1 MTRFILSIALGLCA
15 AAILHASAPA
25 PVPLRLLH
33 GGEEAPGPATRR
45 GPIVLAEVHAQ
56 PPARA
61 DGLDARFVELYNSN
75 PFPQRVGGWTLS
87 GALEFTFPQGYSI
100 PALGRIVIAPRAAD
114 VASIYGLTGVLQA
127 SRDNAFGYT
136 AQLQLHDELGA
147 ELFSFKIKDSDPWP
161 AGIAGS
167 GHSLVLARPSLGQT
181 NPSAWSRSALPGGS
195 PGAAEPSRS
204 ASRATLLINELIPH
218 SPSADGAVELIN
230 AGDEPID
237 LSGCTIASAKSSA
250 SYTFPSGATIAPH
263 SLLAVDEATLGFA
276 VTGAKDE
283 ILLRAPAAESS
294 AVIDAVRLP
303 AVPIGGA
310 YGRSPDASCRLAL
323 LSLPTPESRNAPR
336 TQSPV
341 VLNEIMYHPLTENRD
356 HEYIELLNTTDQEI
370 DLTGWVISGDV
381 DYEFTERIPANGYLV
396 VAGKRSA
403 FRELYADFA
412 GLLAADGFTSSLP
425 NGSGTVRLRRPMDVW
440 DAAADAATT
449 SLVVMEEVRYRDGGA
464 WGDLADGGGSS
475 LERVDPRSD
484 PMLAGSWSASDE
496 TRTCGWKTIEYTGAI
511 EYGRSD
517 DSYGDPT
524 QVELGLYGAGECLVD
539 SVVLKS
545 ATGSN
550 LVANPSFEDSNS
562 TWRFH
567 GTHAAS
573 AVETAE
579 DADDGAKV
587 LHVRATGRLHTG
599 GNGIRGTLTSNLP
612 KSGTG
617 TISMRVKWL
626 AGSPDVLMRARG
638 NWIEAC
644 GDITTTHAFGTPG
657 RANSRAANAA
667 PAIAEVTHEPLL
679 PANGESVTVYAR
691 VDDPDGVDAV
701 TLAWHVDGNATTT
714 TVAMAACEAGWYSAT
729 IPTPAANSLLGFRV
743 TALDASQTHAVRS
756 FPADASRECL
766 VRWNDPHV
774 SYTFGTYRF
783 WITAANLEAWRVR
796 NQDSNAPVPCAF
808 IYGNDRVIYNAGI
821 QYGGSPFHCKGFS
834 RPINN
839 GFIDYKL
846 EFEKDDAL
854 LDDDGLV
861 LACAGNPGSGED
873 PTVFKEQFCY
883 ALARRLGQAAVYR
896 RVVHLYA
903 NGTLQNSQ
911 GVVEDTEKPN
921 SSMIDHW
928 FPEKTNGRL
937 YKCDDWFEYNPNN
950 FGDFKYTRGGQEVG
964 ATLESFKTT
973 DNDGN
978 TVYKRSRYRWHWLAR
993 ACENFEASDYDEF
1006 YNLVTAFNNV
1016 ASPTYPRDLA
1026 KVADVDSF
1034 LAVSALHQYVGNYDS
1049 YGKERGKN
1057 AYIYDGPKG
1066 WALLA
1071 WDIDTSFGAPN
1082 TRDRSMTDV
1091 VNPQSSSLK
1100 LIDPS
1105 FRTMLKNYEHTRG
1118 YWRKFI
1124 ALVEACTTGSDEL
1137 ADYSAQ
1143 YAALAADGVNMSG
1156 LSSAQANIQTR
1167 RSNVLQQINSAN
1179 ASDFT
1184 LTSPQSFASNLATV
1198 TGEAPFQVASITC
1211 NGEPLD
1217 VTWTS
1222 PTAWKAQ
1229 FVLTQP
1235 QTPATF
1241 AGIGENGATL
1251 YTAETTLIYTG
1262 PDLDSIAESLMIV
1275 SIMHSP
1281 AQPRGGY
1288 VEILNAS
1295 SDTTFNLDGVYLAGS
1310 IDFAFPRGII
1320 LAPGESAVV
1329 AEDAEVYAGL
1339 YAGGAITPTGAA
1351 TSGALGPTGALR
1363 LARAAH
1369 GLELDDTVIDRVE
1382 WGGEGWPEVEPGTA
1396 ISLYTPE
1403 ADNSRAECWSASGI
1417 SYVQQGGRQLV
1428 PLNQRWRYSMQ
1439 TPGSN
1444 WPAPAFDDS
1453 AWPSGCGPLG
1463 HDTDSTSWAIPLATD
1478 IGALPA
1484 RAAYYFRTQF
1494 LYTPPASIRHMDNVF
1509 PERPDAEVAS
1519 RNHLLH
1525 RWSFNGSLLDTAGG
1539 RTAALY
1545 GSTRPTFNAATNSI
1559 VCAGGSKGTSW
1570 IDLGA
1575 NVMPADGSPFTI
1587 EIWATHN
1594 ARQNWS
1600 RVFDFGSS
1608 TTDYILIAWTSGT
1621 DINKDAVCIKKI
1633 GGDVTGKLAPFT
1645 LGTEFHISAVFAQA
1659 SDGTWNA
1666 TFRKKNART
1675 GVTMG
1680 SCTIN
1685 SGTTGWSPMA
1695 QGQANCW
1702 LAHSQYGDNDASAAY
1717 NEVRVWNAALSDAQL
1732 TENARLGPD
1741 QLPALDNGATTAGGV
1756 LDAVYA
1762 AYMVDDCAAVY
1773 LNGREIHRSARTPAG
1788 ALTENSLATTHA
1800 PQNTEGTFTEF
1811 FQIDPSLLVSGTNTI
1826 AVEVHQNVATSSD
1839 IEWGML
1845 ITATNSVLG
1854 VAQPG
1859 QYQTSPDAPDGL
1871 PPNMPEPAPL
1881 PSHGH
1886 DDVRL
1891 NEFMAQNALFVNPLT
1906 GAMDDWLELYNN
1918 GTNLVSLA
1926 GWVVTDTL
1934 DGAEPPVPSAKSSKA
1949 LVIPRGVHLAP
1960 GEALRIWTGAKNFET
1975 LPFDPLNLQAPF
1987 GLGKSADAIYLFD
2000 LATNLVDSIA
2010 YSTAQT
2016 DVASMGRWPNGWG
2029 DWTVFAA
2036 PTPGAPNHP
2045 SRFATV
2051 NLAGASSHTLRAASP
2066 FASTTSLTDGNVAAF
2081 ALRGEAAGAEVPAGL
2096 AVDASGT
2103 LSWTPSESQAPGVY
2117 RLYLCA
2123 IANGTV
2129 TDALPLTFTVLPPA
2143 TNTLVAVGLEAGDLS
2158 SARSLS
2164 LSWQGALGAT
2174 YEVEWCTDL
2183 AGGDWQLF
2191 PGMGTIQGEDEPMS
2205 AVLDLA
2211 ILGDFPPRAFFR
2223 VRETK

>member
-1 MTRFILSIALGLCA
+1 M
-15 AAILHASAPA
+15 
-25 PVPLRLLH
+25 
-33 GGEEAPGPATRR
+33 
-45 GPIVLAEVHAQ
+45 LAEVHAQ
-56 PPARA
+56 PSARA

-237 LSGCTIASAKSSA
+237 LSGCTIASTKRGAAYAFPAGA
-250 SYTFPSGATIAPH
+250 SIAPH
-263 SLLAVDEATLGFA
+263 SLVAVDEAALGFA

-283 ILLRAPAAESS
+283 ILLRAPSGESS

-303 AVPIGGA
+303 AVPLGGA
-310 YGRSPDASCRLAL
+310 YGRSPDASSRLAI
-323 LSLPTPESRNAPR
+323 LSSPTPGARNAPR
-336 TQSPV
+336 AQSPV
-341 VLNEIMYHPLTENRD
+341 VLNEIMYHPLTESRD

-370 DLTGWVISGDV
+370 NLAGWTISGDV

-403 FRELYADFA
+403 FRELYTGFD
-412 GLLAADGFTSSLP
+412 GLLSADGFAGSLP
-425 NGSGTVRLRRPMDVW
+425 NGSGTVRLRRPVEVW
-440 DAAADAATT
+440 DAASGAPATAP
-449 SLVVMEEVRYRDGGA
+449 VVMEEVIYRDGGS
-464 WGDLADGGGSS
+464 WGELADGGGSS

-484 PMLAGSWSASDE
+484 PLLAGSWSASDE

-550 LVANPSFEDSNS
+550 LVANPSFENSNT

-573 AVETAE
+573 SIETAE

-714 TVAMAACEAGWYSAT
+714 TVAMAACEAGWYAAA
-729 IPTPAANSLLGFRV
+729 IPAPPADSLVAFRV
-743 TALDASQTHAVRS
+743 TASDASQTHAERS
-756 FPADASRECL
+756 FPADPARECL
-766 VRWNDPHV
+766 VRWNEPHV
-774 SYTFGTYRF
+774 SHSFGTYRF
-783 WITAANLEAWRVR
+783 WITDANLEAWRVR

-834 RPINN
+834 KPIDN

-846 EFEKDDAL
+846 EFEKDDAI

-883 ALARRLGQAAVYR
+883 ALARRLGQAAAHR

-903 NGTLQNSQ
+903 NGRPQNSQ

-928 FPEKTNGRL
+928 FPDKTDGRL
-937 YKCDDWFEYNPNN
+937 YKCDDWFEYNPSN
-950 FGDFKYTRGGQEVG
+950 FGDFTYTRGGQEVG
-964 ATLESFKTT
+964 ATLEPFTT
-973 DNDGN
+973 TGDGGDI
-978 TVYKRSRYRWHWLAR
+978 VYKRSRYRWHWLAR
-993 ACENFEASDYDEF
+993 ACGNFEASDYDDF

-1057 AYIYDGPKG
+1057 AYIYNGPKG

-1071 WDIDTSFGAPN
+1071 WDIDTSFGAAN

-1091 VNPQSSSLK
+1091 VNPQSPSLK

-1124 ALVEACTTGSDEL
+1124 ALVEACTTESDEL
-1137 ADYSAQ
+1137 ADYSAR

-1156 LSSAQANIQTR
+1156 LSSAQANIQKR
-1167 RSNVLQQINSAN
+1167 RANVLQQINSAN
-1179 ASDFT
+1179 ASTFT
-1184 LTSPQSFASNLATV
+1184 LTSPQSFASNLATI
-1198 TGEAPFQVASITC
+1198 TGEAPFQVVSIIC

-1217 VTWTS
+1217 VKWTS

-1251 YTAETTLIYTG
+1251 YTAEATLIYTG
-1262 PDLDSIAESLMIV
+1262 PALDSIAESLMVV

-1295 SDTTFNLDGVYLAGS
+1295 SDTTFSLDGVYLAGS

-1320 LAPGESAVV
+1320 LAPGRSVVV

-1339 YAGGAITPTGAA
+1339 YAGGALAPAGSA
-1351 TSGALGPTGALR
+1351 SHGSLGPSGALR
-1363 LARAAH
+1363 LARAAR
-1369 GLELDDTVIDRVE
+1369 GLELDDTPIDRVE
-1382 WGGEGWPEVEPGTA
+1382 WGGAGWPAVEPGTA
-1396 ISLYTPE
+1396 ISLYTPV
-1403 ADNSRAECWSASGI
+1403 ADNSRAECWHVSGA
-1417 SYVQQGGRQLV
+1417 SYVQQGVRALV
-1428 PLNQRWRYSMQ
+1428 PLNQRWRYSVQ
-1439 TPGSN
+1439 TPGGDWTS
-1444 WPAPAFDDS
+1444 PAFDDS

-1539 RTAALY
+1539 RTAALC
-1545 GSTRPTFNAATNSI
+1545 GNTKPAFNSAANSL

-1575 NVMPADGSPFTI
+1575 NVMPSDGSPFTI

-1608 TTDYILIAWTSGT
+1608 ITDYILIAWTSGT
-1621 DINKDAVCIKKI
+1621 DIAKDAICIKKI

-1645 LGTEFHISAVFAQA
+1645 LGTEFHISAAFAQA
-1659 SDGTWNA
+1659 ADGTWNA
-1666 TFRKKNART
+1666 TFRKKDART
-1675 GVTMG
+1675 GETLG
-1680 SCTIN
+1680 SHTVN
-1685 SGTTGWSPMA
+1685 SGTSGWSPA
-1695 QGQANCW
+1695 VQGQANCW

-1741 QLPALDNGATTAGGV
+1741 QLPALDSGATAAGGV
-1756 LDAVYA
+1756 LDSVRAS
-1762 AYMVDDCAAVY
+1762 YMVDDCAAVY
-1773 LNGREIHRSARTPAG
+1773 LNGSEVHRSARTPAG
-1788 ALTENSLATTHA
+1788 TLSDSSLAVTHA
-1800 PQNTEGTFTEF
+1800 PQETEGTFTES

-1826 AVEVHQNVATSSD
+1826 AVEVHQNTTTSSD
-1839 IEWGML
+1839 LEWGML
-1845 ITATNSVLG
+1845 VTAENSVLG
-1854 VAQPG
+1854 TAQPG
-1859 QYQTSPDAPDGL
+1859 RYQIAQDVPEGL
-1871 PPNMPEPAPL
+1871 PPNVPEAAPA
-1881 PSHGH
+1881 PSHGR

-1891 NEFMAQNALFVNPLT
+1891 NEFMAQNSLFANPVT
-1906 GAMDDWLELYNN
+1906 GTMDDWLELYNN

-1926 GWVVTDTL
+1926 GWTVTDTL
-1934 DGAEPPVPSAKSSKA
+1934 DGTEPPVPSAKASKT
-1949 LVIPRGVHLAP
+1949 LVIPRGVRIAP
-1960 GEALRIWTGAKNFET
+1960 GAALRIWTGVKNHEN
-1975 LPFDPLNLQAPF
+1975 LNGDPLNLQAPF

-2000 LATNLVDSIA
+2000 SATNLVDSVA
-2010 YSTAQT
+2010 YSSEQT
-2016 DVASMGRWPNGWG
+2016 DVASMGRWPNGYG
-2029 DWTVFAA
+2029 EWTVFAA
-2036 PTPGAPNHP
+2036 PTPGVPNHP
-2045 SRFATV
+2045 SRFA
-2051 NLAGASSHTLRAASP
+2051 NLSLAGAASHTLRAATP
-2066 FASTTSLTDGNVAAF
+2066 FTSATSLAYGDAATF
-2081 ALRGEAAGAEVPAGL
+2081 ALRAESAGGEVPEGL
-2096 AVDASGT
+2096 AVDASGA

-2117 RLYLCA
+2117 HLYLCA
-2123 IANGTV
+2123 VAGDAV
-2129 TDALPLTFTVLPPA
+2129 VDALPLTFTVLPPA
-2143 TNTLVAVGLEAGDLS
+2143 ASALVAVGLAADGLAS
-2158 SARSLS
+2158 SHSLS
-2164 LSWQGALGAT
+2164 LSWRGALGSEYA
-2174 YEVEWCTDL
+2174 VEWCADL
-2183 AGGDWQLF
+2183 AGGDWQPF
-2191 PGMGTIQGEDEPMS
+2191 PGMDAIQGEDGPMN
-2205 AVLDLA
+2205 AVLDLSR
-2211 ILGDFPPRAFFR
+2211 LGDFPQQAFFR